1 MIMGR
6 PLILLVSKMHWLV
19 SEMHRRHLPRLFD
32 AASHPILVLDLHIGV
47 VNRKTDAIG
56 LASGK

>member
-1 MIMGR
+1 
-6 PLILLVSKMHWLV
+6 LVSKMHWLV
-19 SEMHRRHLPRLFD
+19 SEMHRRHLSRLFD